1 MDTNENRA
9 WSGGIYDQSRKN
21 FFLYPVTR
29 NEKGRKSFKNGQWNR
44 ARIEA
49 VGNSIRTWINGIQVT
64 NLIDPLSSSGFIALQ
79 IHNISEAKDVG
90 KKVMWRN
97 IKILTE
103 NFSEQRNKVEEYA
116 TEINNVDNQ
125 LSENQINNGWRFL
138 WDGKTT
144 KGWRGA
150 KCQNFQ
156 NMDGK

>member
-1 MDTNENRA
+1 M
-9 WSGGIYDQSRKN
+9 
-21 FFLYPVTR
+21 
-29 NEKGRKSFKNGQWNR
+29 
-44 ARIEA
+44 
-49 VGNSIRTWINGIQVT
+49 
-64 NLIDPLSSSGFIALQ
+64 SSSGFIALQ
-79 IHNISEAKDVG
+79 IHNISESKDVG

-150 KCQNFQ
+150 KLSKFPEHGWEIKN
-156 NMDGK
+156 NVLTVLSSNGKESENGGDIVIQ